1 MASHLAF
8 YSVEIHHMEKHNIR
22 LNLQSS
28 WQAVKEKLKE
38 NDIRLTDEDLEYK
51 PGSENE
57 LVDRLAKKLGRSR
70 EQIIA
75 YIESISSNN
84 GLAG

>member
-1 MASHLAF
+1 
-8 YSVEIHHMEKHNIR
+8 MEKHNIR

-70 EQIIA
+70 EQIVA
-75 YIESISSNN
+75 YIENISSNN